1 MRTLGLGWRAPISHY
16 RAHVHGRRS
25 RAHAHFEMGTRHV
38 LRLLIALSM
47 TMFLAPP
54 TLACGPDTDCVIDD
68 RTYRI
73 RMPEGHD
80 GEAKI
85 GAIIYAHGYRGTSEG
100 VMRNAS
106 LGDLASELGVALI
119 AAKTLGDDW
128 SIPGVPSHSKNDA
141 IDELAY
147 FDRVIED
154 ASNRFPIDR
163 QRLMATGFSAGGMM
177 VWNLICHRSEAFA
190 AFAPIAGT
198 FWAPEPEACTGPPA
212 SVVHI
217 HGDADPIVPLEGR
230 PIADT
235 AQGDV
240 FKVLDMYRGYGGYG
254 APSSDEVDGLRCEN
268 SVNGDGD
275 LLNFC
280 LFSGGHSF
288 ETRFVRHAWDAFV
301 DAGRL

>member
-1 MRTLGLGWRAPISHY
+1 MLRILAIFSVISLF
-16 RAHVHGRRS
+16 A
-25 RAHAHFEMGTRHV
+25 A
-38 LRLLIALSM
+38 
-47 TMFLAPP
+47 P
-54 TLACGPDTDCVIDD
+54 TLACGPDTDCMVDD

-80 GEAKI
+80 GNTKV
-85 GAIIYAHGYRGTSEG
+85 GAIVYAHGYRGTSEG

-128 SIPGVPSHSKNDA
+128 SIPGVPSDNKNET
-141 IDELAY
+141 IDELVY

-154 ASNRFPIDR
+154 AATRFPIDR
-163 QRLMATGFSAGGMM
+163 KRLMATGFSAGGMM

-190 AFAPIAGT
+190 AFVPIAGT
-198 FWAPEPEACTGPPA
+198 FWAPEPETCTSPPT
-212 SVVHI
+212 SVIHI
-217 HGDADPIVPLEGR
+217 HGDTDPVVPLEGR

-235 AQGDV
+235 AQGNV
-240 FKVLDMYRGYGGYG
+240 FHVLEMYRRYGGYSV
-254 APSSDEVDGLRCEN
+254 PSGEEVEGLRCEN
-268 SVNGDGD
+268 SANADGH

-288 ETRFVRHAWDAFV
+288 ETRFIRHAWDVFTE
-301 DAGRL
+301 AGQL